1 MGERV
6 CLTICANV
14 GMCRCVCPYMHV
26 CGVHIWC
33 VSEAEYVC
41 VFVPDDEGTGINGRI
56 LRDVSGGGGVFV
68 AVRALLGD
76 AVNHEIT
83 VIHEV
88 TVIHEITVV
97 DEINV
102 RTMYNVDRAV
112 VSLKKGVDCVGI
124 LGIADLPWPL
134 TG

>member
-1 MGERV
+1 M
-6 CLTICANV
+6 
-14 GMCRCVCPYMHV
+14 
-26 CGVHIWC
+26 
-33 VSEAEYVC
+33 C